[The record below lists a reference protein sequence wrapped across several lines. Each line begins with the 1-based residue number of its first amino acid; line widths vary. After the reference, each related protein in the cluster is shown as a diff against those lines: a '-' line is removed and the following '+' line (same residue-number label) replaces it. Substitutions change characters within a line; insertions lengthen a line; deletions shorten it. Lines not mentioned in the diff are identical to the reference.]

1 MRNHPIPEGQKYFVP
16 TIETAAP
23 REHRV
28 SPAEVAADYTQLHE
42 AATYLQVFQDLL
54 NDAHQLG
61 LNKEFVESLRQDFL
75 KTGSEMSLMQALWT
89 EESQREARKRERK
102 ELQQQLESKV
112 LGPQALTTAKEL
124 HPVDDSIVNKMP
136 FQSAFAYILL
146 DKYIPAQEEAL
157 YALARE
163 LNFSGYAQ
171 TLFSPV
177 LELVKS
183 FNNAPIVYNLGSYI
197 GQTAGTANF
206 KYGYQMVLDR
216 YETETGQLRKDIKNA
231 ENAKQQLAQII
242 KNVEANNSLTTEHKT
257 QLKDMANGYIQTLD
271 VCISQMQELSTG
283 LRGLSFIPGRDE
295 YNPAYEIMGSSFS
308 VVTLQ
313 NLEGKVVDGEIN
325 ISSGETKGG
334 LLNFF
339 TYFLADVQNFGD
351 LAQTNQLMLEL
362 QMRAMHQ
369 QWSLV
374 TASLKLLHNVY
385 RTLASS

>member
-1 MRNHPIPEGQKYFVP
+1 
-16 TIETAAP
+16 
-23 REHRV
+23 
-28 SPAEVAADYTQLHE
+28 
-42 AATYLQVFQDLL
+42 
-54 NDAHQLG
+54 
-61 LNKEFVESLRQDFL
+61 
-75 KTGSEMSLMQALWT
+75 
-89 EESQREARKRERK
+89 
-102 ELQQQLESKV
+102 
-112 LGPQALTTAKEL
+112 
-124 HPVDDSIVNKMP
+124 
-136 FQSAFAYILL
+136 
-146 DKYIPAQEEAL
+146 
-157 YALARE
+157 
-163 LNFSGYAQ
+163 
-171 TLFSPV
+171 
-177 LELVKS
+177 
-183 FNNAPIVYNLGSYI
+183 
-197 GQTAGTANF
+197 
-206 KYGYQMVLDR
+206 MVLDR

>member
-1 MRNHPIPEGQKYFVP
+1 MRNQPIQEGQKFFVP

-23 REHRV
+23 RERRV
-28 SPAEVAADYTQLHE
+28 SPAEVAADYTQMHE

-54 NDAHQLG
+54 KEAHQFG
-61 LNKEFVESLRQDFL
+61 LNEEFIEGLRQDFL
-75 KTGSEMSLMQALWT
+75 KTGSEMSLMQAIWT
-89 EESQREARKRERK
+89 EESQREARKKERK
-102 ELQQQLESKV
+102 ELKQQLEAKV
-112 LGPQALTTAKEL
+112 FSPQALTTAEEL
-124 HPVDDSIVNKMP
+124 HPVDGSVINKMP

-197 GQTAGTANF
+197 GQTEGTANF

-216 YETETGQLRKDIKNA
+216 YETEKSHLRKDINNA
-231 ENAKQQLAQII
+231 ENAKQQLTQII
-242 KNVEANNSLTTEHKT
+242 KNVDANNSLTPT
-257 QLKDMANGYIQTLD
+257 QKSKLKDMANGYIQTLD
-271 VCISQMQELSTG
+271 VCITQMQELSTG
-283 LRGLSFIPGRDE
+283 LRGLAFIPGRDE
-295 YNPAYEIMGSSFS
+295 YSPAYEIMGSSFS
-308 VVTLQ
+308 IVTLQ

-325 ISSGETKGG
+325 VSSGETKGG